1 MDNGRSDLIEVLEG
15 VNNLHDDGAALFLR
29 HKLVLLQVEVQV
41 VALTVLQNCAEPA
54 PKTGYFTTSAG
65 FHRSHKGNALMC
77 SVSNDL
83 RVSVK

>member
-41 VALTVLQNCAEPA
+41 VALAVLQYCAEPA
-54 PKTGYFTTSAG
+54 PKQGRGIRTPQQDFI
-65 FHRSHKGNALMC
+65 HQNKVKALTNLC
-77 SVSNDL
+77 SGS
-83 RVSVK
+83 K